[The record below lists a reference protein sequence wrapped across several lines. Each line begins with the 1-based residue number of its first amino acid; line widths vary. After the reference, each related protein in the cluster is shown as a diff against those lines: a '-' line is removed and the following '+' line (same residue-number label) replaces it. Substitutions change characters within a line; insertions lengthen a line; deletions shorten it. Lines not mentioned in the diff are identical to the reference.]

1 MLGCVMNL
9 QLLGQAPGLSRR
21 ERLVERGGA
30 MGVKLVH
37 HLDDPLRFRVL
48 DIDQVSDGVRPID
61 ARAVVGNLDPAPP
74 GQRLEEHEQVADAL
88 ALVLEV
94 IALDLT
100 GARWQR
106 PACLTDQL
114 LRGLI
119 HADQRPLRV
128 VGPRVDVQH
137 ILQVVDKL
145 GIRRGRNAPLLL
157 PPGLQFVFF
166 KVRRTVSYERLST
179 YVSSTIL
186 SASNCKVQRAAPVGG
201 GLQAKA
207 IKCASWRPSS
217 LRNRGFSGRRGSRA
231 AAKLSSTKRRRTR
244 SMVGMLTSTASAI
257 AASVQAAPFGLWSA
271 LRRMRAWASLRAA
284 PFPAPIKSWSVWRSS
299 GVKVT
304 R

>member
-37 HLDDPLRFRVL
+37 HQDDPLRFRVL
-48 DIDQVSDGVRPID
+48 DIDQVLDGVRPID
-61 ARAVVGNLDPAPP
+61 ARAAVGNLDPAPP

-128 VGPRVDVQH
+128 V
-137 ILQVVDKL
+137 
-145 GIRRGRNAPLLL
+145 
-157 PPGLQFVFF
+157 FF

-207 IKCASWRPSS
+207 IKCASWRPSN

-257 AASVQAAPFGLWSA
+257 AASVQAGPFGLWSA